1 MIQEMVFSVNCFPCL
16 VVSWAGLV
24 TLLSPAVISPETM
37 LGMAV
42 LAQARANP
50 IQMKASELL
59 RDTKHCLSDGLLSRL
74 SSVRSIVFV
83 CFFFCSC

>member
-16 VVSWAGLV
+16 VVSWSGLV
-24 TLLSPAVISPETM
+24 TLLSPETM

-83 CFFFCSC
+83 CLFFCSC